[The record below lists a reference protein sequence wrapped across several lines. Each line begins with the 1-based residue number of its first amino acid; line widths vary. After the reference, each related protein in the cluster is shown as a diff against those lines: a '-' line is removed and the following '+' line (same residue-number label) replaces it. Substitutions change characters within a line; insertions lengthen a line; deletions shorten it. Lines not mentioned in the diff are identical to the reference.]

1 MVQTATLMKA
11 LLAILL
17 TSGLSFLNAQDAV
30 PVADTPPTVDAAPPE
45 ATPAETPAEMPAEAP
60 PAVEDEAVIPTTY
73 DISRYQSTWDKNPF
87 LLRTAPPT
95 VQTVNWAQDYALA
108 GMFNNKGKIRIS
120 IRNKQ
125 TNEFKHISSDAKP
138 DAEFRLVHANFNR
151 NRTEASAVIA
161 KGTEEAEVKYDDTS
175 APQTVTINNTM
186 RSSSAPGSPGA
197 PGSPQ
202 GGGAATPGNPG
213 GLNRPGQPQFNKP
226 GATMPNGRV
235 FNAPGIQGGVSAQPG
250 NPQFS
255 PGTTVGG
262 GNVITQPGIGQPGVI
277 PTAPG
282 TTPPVISRRR
292 QLIPAPVIP
301 AQP

>member
-1 MVQTATLMKA
+1 MKA

-17 TSGLSFLNAQDAV
+17 TCGLSFLSAQEAV
-30 PVADTPPTVDAAPPE
+30 PVTDTPPTADSTPPE
-45 ATPAETPAEMPAEAP
+45 ATPTETPAEAP
-60 PAVEDEAVIPTTY
+60 PDVEDEAVIPTTY

-87 LLRTAPPT
+87 NLKT
-95 VQTVNWAQDYALA
+95 VAVTQPTVNWAQDYALA

-125 TNEFKHISSDAKP
+125 TNEFKHISSDGKP
-138 DAEFRLVHANFNR
+138 DAEFRLVKANFNR

-186 RSSSAPGSPGA
+186 RSATAPGSPGA
-197 PGSPQ
+197 PGNP
-202 GGGAATPGNPG
+202 GGMTGAGNPGNPG
-213 GLNRPGQPQFNKP
+213 GVNRPGQPQLNKP
-226 GATMPNGRV
+226 GSTMPNGRV
-235 FNAPGIQGGVSAQPG
+235 FNAPGLPGGVSSMPG
-250 NPQFS
+250 NQATGMPMTS
-255 PGTTVGG
+255 
-262 GNVITQPGIGQPGVI
+262 GNAITQPSIGQPGVI

>member
-1 MVQTATLMKA
+1 MKA

-17 TSGLSFLNAQDAV
+17 TCGLSFLSAQEAV
-30 PVADTPPTVDAAPPE
+30 PVADMPPVTDTPPE
-45 ATPAETPAEMPAEAP
+45 ATPTETPAETP

-87 LLRTAPPT
+87 RLKIIVVDQP
-95 VQTVNWAQDYALA
+95 TVNWAQDYALA

-138 DAEFRLVHANFNR
+138 DAEFRLVKANFNR

-202 GGGAATPGNPG
+202 VGVTAPGNPG
-213 GLNRPGQPQFNKP
+213 GVNRPGQPQFNKP

-250 NPQFS
+250 NPQFA

-262 GNVITQPGIGQPGVI
+262 GNVITQPGIVQPGVI